1 MNETV
6 LILLVGAF
14 LALVAEK
21 GLSGFSI
28 GELIKKYFSGK
39 ENQVA
44 LELLLR
50 YRDASEKERGEI
62 IWSLL
67 APHRADLSKIIAA
80 MGENPQDE
88 IQRLYVRLHHLFM
101 QGKIP
106 DKNWKSWLA
115 RILRN
120 DLINQKKRKSP
131 VLSLSFEHLPEP
143 EDSQPEE
150 RLNTNRLH
158 DALSKLPDAQR
169 QVIELR
175 YMQSEDKIMTYKEIA
190 VIMGCTVG
198 QVHGYLDRAK
208 ENLRINL
215 NEYV

>member
-1 MNETV
+1 MDVTV
-6 LILLVGAF
+6 IILLVGA
-14 LALVAEK
+14 LALVVEK
-21 GLSGFSI
+21 SLQGFSI
-28 GELIKKYFSGK
+28 GELIKKYFSSK
-39 ENQVA
+39 DNQVA

-50 YRDASEKERGEI
+50 YREASEKERGEI

-67 APHRADLSKIIAA
+67 APHRQDLSKIIAA
-80 MGENPQDE
+80 MNENPQDE
-88 IQRLYVRLHHLFM
+88 IQRLYVRLHHLFL

-143 EDSQPEE
+143 ENPQPDETMS
-150 RLNTNRLH
+150 TNKLQE
-158 DALSKLPDAQR
+158 ALRKLPDAQR

-175 YMQSEDKIMTYKEIA
+175 YLQSEDKIMTYKEIA
-190 VIMGCTVG
+190 DIMNCSVG

-208 ENLRINL
+208 ENLRMNL

>member
-1 MNETV
+1 MNVTV
-6 LILLVGAF
+6 FILLLCA
-14 LALVAEK
+14 LALMAEK
-21 GLSGFSI
+21 GLKGFSI
-28 GELIKKYFSGK
+28 GELIKQYFSSK

-50 YRDASEKERGEI
+50 YKEASEKERGEI

-67 APHRADLSKIIAA
+67 APHRKDLSKIIAA
-80 MGENPQDE
+80 MNENPQDE
-88 IQRLYVRLHHLFM
+88 IQRLYVRLHHLFL

-131 VLSLSFEHLPEP
+131 VISLSFEHLPEP
-143 EDSQPEE
+143 ENPQPDENM
-150 RLNTNRLH
+150 NTNKLH
-158 DALSKLPDAQR
+158 EALKKLPDAQR

-190 VIMGCTVG
+190 VLMNCSVG

-208 ENLRINL
+208 ENLRMNL